1 MIQEMQRT
9 TIGLGPDG
17 GSSLT
22 GMSGILRKSRSL
34 RSTPGLDGSD
44 SMTESE
50 VPSVMES
57 CGSGA
62 PKGATRLVD
71 QVAEGRGAL
80 DCAYCDA

>member
-1 MIQEMQRT
+1 MNR
-9 TIGLGPDG
+9 
-17 GSSLT
+17 
-22 GMSGILRKSRSL
+22 
-34 RSTPGLDGSD
+34 SD

-62 PKGATRLVD
+62 PKGVTRLVD
-71 QVAEGRGAL
+71 KVAKGRDAL

>member
-9 TIGLGPDG
+9 TIGLGSDG

-22 GMSGILRKSRSL
+22 GMSGILRKSRLL
-34 RSTPGLDGSD
+34 RSTPGMNGTE

-50 VPSVMES
+50 VPPVMES
-57 CGSGA
+57 CGLGA
-62 PKGATRLVD
+62 PKGATRLV
-71 QVAEGRGAL
+71 ARARGAL

>member
-1 MIQEMQRT
+1 MNGTE
-9 TIGLGPDG
+9 
-17 GSSLT
+17 
-22 GMSGILRKSRSL
+22 
-34 RSTPGLDGSD
+34 

-62 PKGATRLVD
+62 PKGAIRLVD
-71 QVAEGRGAL
+71 EIAEGRGAL

>member
-1 MIQEMQRT
+1 
-9 TIGLGPDG
+9 
-17 GSSLT
+17 
-22 GMSGILRKSRSL
+22 
-34 RSTPGLDGSD
+34 
-44 SMTESE
+44 MTESE